1 MQWHAQASKCYK
13 QFMEPMKEVTSQE
26 VTMAEIC
33 GGKNF
38 WKCEKGFQLC
48 MHYITFYLLHVALL
62 VSTF

>member
-38 WKCEKGFQLC
+38 
-48 MHYITFYLLHVALL
+48 
-62 VSTF
+62 